1 MLIIF
6 DLDDTLIDTSGSIT
20 PHVLKNAFARF
31 NTMGASFDEKAFGQ
45 LTRLHSS
52 SLRGRDGVLEF
63 LELYKRPELL
73 DAAMEEIYLAPSLP
87 SAIEPVEGSQAVLNQ
102 LRQTHSLALVTGGI
116 DAVQRDK
123 LTRANIDKEIFS
135 YIFVEEPSQKKNAY
149 QKILEK
155 TKLPASKVIVCG
167 DRIGV
172 DLTPAKQLGIKTVHF
187 RFGRGLGNTGL
198 KSDVDYTILH
208 LEELLDLLPRIESFA

>member
-1 MLIIF
+1 
-6 DLDDTLIDTSGSIT
+6 
-20 PHVLKNAFARF
+20 
-31 NTMGASFDEKAFGQ
+31 MGARFDEKAFGQ

-52 SLRGRDGVLEF
+52 SCRGKDGVLEF

-73 DAAMEEIYLAPSLP
+73 EAAMEEIYLQPDLP
-87 SAIEPVEGSQAVLNQ
+87 LAIKQVEGSLSVLKE
-102 LRQTHSLALVTGGI
+102 LGKEHSLALVTGGI
-116 DAVQRDK
+116 DSIQRDK
-123 LTRANIDKEIFS
+123 LKRANIDKDFFS
-135 YIFVEEPSQKKNAY
+135 YIFVEDPAQKKNAY

-155 TKLPASKVIVCG
+155 TKVPASKVIVCG

-172 DLTPAKQLGIKTVHF
+172 DLTPAKQLGLRTVHF